1 MGIMLKE
8 NKLRPLVESI
18 SEVKRELQVR
28 LRCYDRWVEDGKLT
42 DVDATDRY
50 CRLQSALTYLEAVRD
65 GEIGAPE
72 AVGVPTLVTS
82 DGDKTGERK
91 GL

>member
-50 CRLQSALTYLEAVRD
+50 CRLQSALSYLEAVRD
-65 GEIGAPE
+65 GEIELRVA
-72 AVGVPTLVTS
+72 TLVPEVVTNTV
-82 DGDKTGERK
+82 DKTGESK

>member
-72 AVGVPTLVTS
+72 AFDVPTRVTS
-82 DGDKTGERK
+82 PGDKTD
-91 GL
+91 

>member
-1 MGIMLKE
+1 MGIMLRE
-8 NKLRPLVESI
+8 NKFRPLVESI

-50 CRLQSALTYLEAVRD
+50 CRMHSALKYLEALRD
-65 GEIGAPE
+65 GEIIAPE
-72 AVGVPTLVTS
+72 ALDVPTRVTS
-82 DGDKTGERK
+82 PGDKTD
-91 GL
+91 

>member
-8 NKLRPLVESI
+8 HKLRPLVESI

-50 CRLQSALTYLEAVRD
+50 CRLHSALTYLEAVRD
-65 GEIGAPE
+65 GEIIAPE
-72 AVGVPTLVTS
+72 ALDVPTRVTS
-82 DGDKTGERK
+82 PGDKTD
-91 GL
+91 

>member
-8 NKLRPLVESI
+8 NKLRNLVEAI

-65 GEIGAPE
+65 GELNLRVATLEPE
-72 AVGVPTLVTS
+72 IVTS
-82 DGDKTGERK
+82 IVDKTGEGK
-91 GL
+91 LL